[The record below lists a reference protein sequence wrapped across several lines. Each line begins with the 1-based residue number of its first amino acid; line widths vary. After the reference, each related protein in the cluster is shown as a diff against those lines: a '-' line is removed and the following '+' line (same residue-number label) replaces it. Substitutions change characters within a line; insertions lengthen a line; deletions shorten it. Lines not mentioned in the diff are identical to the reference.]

1 MKQNNPYGSTL
12 KCTQGYG
19 AEGPSVAP
27 WVRCVDLALF
37 DSIRETKKLFGL
49 TIKCTQGYEAA
60 GSSVAPRVRCV
71 ELASF
76 DATSIH
82 KTKQPLWVVHKMR
95 TRL

>member
-1 MKQNNPYGSTL
+1 MEPRGLPWLHGFAALIRHYLTQQSFMKQNNPYGSTL

-60 GSSVAPRVRCV
+60 GSS
-71 ELASF
+71 
-76 DATSIH
+76 
-82 KTKQPLWVVHKMR
+82 MR
-95 TRL
+95 SLR